1 MYYLVY
7 SSHAKVPFQE
17 KTLEQL
23 LFQCQRNNSNKGVT
37 GLLLYT
43 DQKFVQVIEGEKNV
57 IQNTYQKIQEDTRHE
72 NVEVLIEGP
81 IKERNYPQWNMGYKS
96 LLPEEVMKR
105 LGYRDPVNYFRKNK
119 VTGDSHV
126 AELFMK
132 LFFDQNFR
140 NLKPTM

>member
-17 KTLEQL
+17 KSLEQL

-43 DQKFVQVIEGEKNV
+43 DQKFVQVIEGDKNI
-57 IQNTYQKIQEDTRHE
+57 IQNTYKKIQEDPRHE
-72 NVEVLIEGP
+72 KVEVLIEGH
-81 IKERNYPQWNMGYKS
+81 IKERNYAKGNMGYRS
-96 LLPEEVMKR
+96 LMPEEVIKR
-105 LGYRDPVNYFRKNK
+105 LGYRDPAYFFRKNK

-126 AELFMK
+126 AQLFMK
-132 LFFDQNFR
+132 LFYDQNFR
-140 NLKPTM
+140 SLKPTM